1 MITKTSKVERTILGE
16 MCRVTT
22 YKVFGVTLVTVK
34 ASVTRVDDLT
44 KEIKDF
50 DPLDIGAS
58 KTHRKSHEAYSDDI
72 GASETHRKFYEANS
86 KSL

>member
-1 MITKTSKVERTILGE
+1 MITKTSKVETTVLDE
-16 MCRVTT
+16 KCSVTT

-58 KTHRKSHEAYSDDI
+58 
-72 GASETHRKFYEANS
+72 ETHRKFYEANS